1 MAFIVIVCL
10 SLIAGIVQG
19 VTGFGAGIVMMMG
32 FPYFFSLPISA
43 AVSNAIGTILS
54 VSMVITY
61 KDHINYKELIVPTII
76 YNAVSTICI
85 FISTGLD
92 AGLMKKIFGVFM
104 IGLSI
109 YYLFMVKDG
118 DRQKLSTPVGIL
130 FTVFSGACS
139 ALFGVGG
146 PLMVIYFMGKTH
158 STHEYLGTLQA
169 FFLIQGVYNTIVRIV
184 TGILTVDLLPAIGIG
199 FVAIIVG
206 GILAGKIVQKLDGA
220 LIKKITYIFIGI
232 SGLLNIL

>member
-43 AVSNAIGTILS
+43 AVSSAIGPILS

-199 FVAIIVG
+199 FVALIVG